1 MSTSG
6 NIWMATRQLNR
17 SGYRVMIIIYES
29 LTLNTQYSTLVV
41 AGICLVY
48 KSWVDPEEKLGR
60 KW

>member
-29 LTLNTQYSTLVV
+29 LTPNTQYSTLVV
-41 AGICLVY
+41 AGICLGIQ
-48 KSWVDPEEKLGR
+48 KLG
-60 KW
+60 